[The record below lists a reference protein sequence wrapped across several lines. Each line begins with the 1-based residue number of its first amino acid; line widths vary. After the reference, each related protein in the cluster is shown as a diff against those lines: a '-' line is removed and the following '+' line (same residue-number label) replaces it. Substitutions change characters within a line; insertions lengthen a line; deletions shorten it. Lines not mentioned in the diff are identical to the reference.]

1 MDKVIVYI
9 MALVCM
15 TFCLS
20 SCGLNKNAEN
30 KRNPKTTQ
38 ITTTY
43 VSEKPSDAIS
53 NTLGTHASNKKQT
66 ALISTGTKGISFILS
81 PIDSSEFYVVE
92 LQLKKGSETF
102 KFNNGTLSATSCVI
116 QSYHSG
122 IEAYLTSDALPCR
135 YLQFSNA
142 SGVKLDEL
150 TEFSKTLY
158 YKQSGIDKYYC
169 IKTFDCNKY
178 MVKIAFSSSEED
190 LNSKLEF
197 LDQKIQIYKKSKADS
212 PAEYSKTANDIIA
225 DVLNTKYGLF
235 IKQSKCIDFF
245 SNNLIGITENNHSY
259 TLQMDPNDDLSA
271 LYGSEQTEYKK
282 KNFSAFKFIDSYYVD
297 VTDDDKLI
305 LRIQCENANS
315 LHEALWC
322 CIQDIF

>member
-1 MDKVIVYI
+1 
-9 MALVCM
+9 
-15 TFCLS
+15 
-20 SCGLNKNAEN
+20 
-30 KRNPKTTQ
+30 
-38 ITTTY
+38 
-43 VSEKPSDAIS
+43 
-53 NTLGTHASNKKQT
+53 
-66 ALISTGTKGISFILS
+66 
-81 PIDSSEFYVVE
+81 
-92 LQLKKGSETF
+92 
-102 KFNNGTLSATSCVI
+102 
-116 QSYHSG
+116 
-122 IEAYLTSDALPCR
+122 
-135 YLQFSNA
+135 
-142 SGVKLDEL
+142 
-150 TEFSKTLY
+150 
-158 YKQSGIDKYYC
+158 
-169 IKTFDCNKY
+169 

-197 LDQKIQIYKKSKADS
+197 LDQKIQIYKISKADF

-282 KNFSAFKFIDSYYVD
+282 KSFSAFKFIDSYYVD